1 VTVHSDLAE
10 LCTPWRSNRPLNL
23 GRRNHP
29 RVRRMLAL
37 GGALRARRCANPR
50 APAAPREH
58 ARAKAIKPA
67 PALGCFPR
75 CLVRTSPDLPEPAVA
90 SGDLPATRQCRPC
103 TTTVANPSPA
113 ILRSIQA
120 PRKFSGEAVNLAQA
134 LPGSPRHR
142 RSRITLTGV
151 HEPAGARGPG
161 KPLRHFPIPRA
172 YGLCVIP
179 RSSSY
184 PLIDPCRHVLAGAD
198 LTVDL
203 RRLRTWTE
211 QLRPPLTP
219 TRTSP

>member
-1 VTVHSDLAE
+1 LADATIHVFDACWHSGA
-10 LCTPWRSNRPLNL
+10 RSEHAGARNPARP
-23 GRRNHP
+23 RPP
-29 RVRRMLAL
+29 RD
-37 GGALRARRCANPR
+37 
-50 APAAPREH
+50 H

-90 SGDLPATRQCRPC
+90 SGDLLANRQCRPRA
-103 TTTVANPSPA
+103 TTVADPSPA

-120 PRKFSGEAVNLAQA
+120 PRKFPGGAVNLAQA
-134 LPGSPRHR
+134 LPEGPRHR
-142 RSRITLTGV
+142 SSRITLTGV
-151 HEPAGARGPG
+151 HEPAGARGSG

-184 PLIDPCRHVLAGAD
+184 PLIEPCRHVLAGAD